1 MPKRGILIV
10 GLIAL
15 IVIITFLALRL
26 RLRRAEVPQ
35 SGTEAGPT
43 NLIAASSP
51 APSFPPCPNFDEKK
65 IMVGTKEITVA
76 VADSATERMHGLS
89 GCPEIAKDSGMYF
102 VIKPVAQ
109 ATFWMK
115 DMLIPLDI
123 IWIKDG
129 KVTGVAANIP
139 LPLAGQPDALLPQ
152 YKSPNT
158 VDAVLELPANHA
170 AALNITTGTTIK
182 PL

>member
-26 RLRRAEVPQ
+26 VPR
-35 SGTEAGPT
+35 
-43 NLIAASSP
+43 SP
-51 APSFPPCPNFDEKK
+51 ARPAGGFSEGGCPDFSAQRL
-65 IMVGTKEITVA
+65 MVGNREITVA
-76 VADSATERMHGLS
+76 VADSPAERMHGLS

-102 VIKPVAQ
+102 FIKPVAQ
-109 ATFWMK
+109 TTFWMK
-115 DMLIPLDI
+115 DMLLPLDI

-129 KVTGVAANIP
+129 KVLGVATNVP
-139 LPLAGQPDALLPQ
+139 PPPAGQNDVLLPQ
-152 YKSPNT
+152 YKSPST
-158 VDAVLELPANHA
+158 VDAVLELPANQA

-182 PL
+182 PH